1 MAINT
6 FLQPSFIKHDNVGSV
21 DVNVCVEL
29 ANVRNVKR
37 WLLKC

>member
-1 MAINT
+1 MVINT

-29 ANVRNVKR
+29 ANFRKISQ
-37 WLLKC
+37 LY